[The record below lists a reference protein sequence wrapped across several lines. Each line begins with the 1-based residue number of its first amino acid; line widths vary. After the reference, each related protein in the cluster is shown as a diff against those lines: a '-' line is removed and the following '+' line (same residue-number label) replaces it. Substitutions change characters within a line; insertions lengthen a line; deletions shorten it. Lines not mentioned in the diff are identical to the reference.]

1 MKYWRGYLVAAILG
15 VITWALAQFA
25 AKFTVLVDM
34 VYPYLTRTIQTFLAT
49 WSGGVDFCLWQVGV
63 VVLAILLLA
72 TIVLM
77 IIFRWNFVQWL
88 GWVLAAAVSIGF
100 LHTGLYGLNYYAGP
114 LADDVRLT
122 VYQYTVED
130 LQEATLYYRDKAN
143 ALALEVPRGE
153 DGSLNFG
160 SFEELAQQA
169 GNGYENLTYKESYPV
184 FAGSTEPVKK
194 LGWADMYTSM
204 GILGVTMGITGEAAV
219 NPQIPALGLPFTMCH
234 EMAHRMCIAVER
246 DANFA
251 AFLACRANDS
261 VIFQYSGY
269 FMAYRHCYSALAA
282 INDVNASVAA
292 ARINSG
298 VNALF
303 AGDMLVYD
311 RFFAEN
317 QDKSATNFASTVND
331 TYLRTSGDDAGVGS
345 YGEVCDLLTN
355 LFIKEILMPN
365 QVQDAEGAFDPY
377 DEGQVDLS
385 GIVGA
390 LPRQGA

>member
-1 MKYWRGYLVAAILG
+1 M
-15 VITWALAQFA
+15 
-25 AKFTVLVDM
+25 
-34 VYPYLTRTIQTFLAT
+34 
-49 WSGGVDFCLWQVGV
+49 S
-63 VVLAILLLA
+63 
-72 TIVLM
+72 
-77 IIFRWNFVQWL
+77 
-88 GWVLAAAVSIGF
+88 S
-100 LHTGLYGLNYYAGP
+100 
-114 LADDVRLT
+114 
-122 VYQYTVED
+122 
-130 LQEATLYYRDKAN
+130 
-143 ALALEVPRGE
+143 
-153 DGSLNFG
+153 
-160 SFEELAQQA
+160 
-169 GNGYENLTYKESYPV
+169 
-184 FAGSTEPVKK
+184 
-194 LGWADMYTSM
+194 
-204 GILGVTMGITGEAAV
+204 
-219 NPQIPALGLPFTMCH
+219 
-234 EMAHRMCIAVER
+234 
-246 DANFA
+246 
-251 AFLACRANDS
+251 
-261 VIFQYSGY
+261 
-269 FMAYRHCYSALAA
+269 
-282 INDVNASVAA
+282 A

>member
-1 MKYWRGYLVAAILG
+1 MAAILG
-15 VITWALAQFA
+15 VITWALTQFA

-77 IIFRWNFVQWL
+77 IIFRWNFIQWL

-184 FAGSTEPVKK
+184 FSGSTEPVKK
-194 LGWADMYTSM
+194 LDWADMYTSM
-204 GILGVTMGITGEAAV
+204 GILGITMGITGEAAV
-219 NPQIPALGLPFTMCH
+219 NPQTPALGLPFTMCH

-269 FMAYRHCYSALAA
+269 FMAYRHCYNALAS

-303 AGDMLVYD
+303 AGDMLIYD

-317 QDKSATNFASTVND
+317 QDKAATNFASTVND
-331 TYLRTSGDDAGVGS
+331 TYLKTSGDDAGVGS

-377 DEGQVDLS
+377 DENQVDLS

>member
-15 VITWALAQFA
+15 VITWALTQFA

-269 FMAYRHCYSALAA
+269 FMAYRHCYNALAA